1 MALERGKLSNVV
13 QVAAGTTV
21 GIITCASSKKV
32 YIKSIIC
39 HQSGGA
45 ISMLQ
50 PHKFISALQVLVV
63 HQQIKSLMLM

>member
-1 MALERGKLSNVV
+1 MALVRGKLSNVV

-39 HQSGGA
+39 HQSGGSIGTA
-45 ISMLQ
+45 TAEVYFCS
-50 PHKFISALQVLVV
+50 
-63 HQQIKSLMLM
+63 